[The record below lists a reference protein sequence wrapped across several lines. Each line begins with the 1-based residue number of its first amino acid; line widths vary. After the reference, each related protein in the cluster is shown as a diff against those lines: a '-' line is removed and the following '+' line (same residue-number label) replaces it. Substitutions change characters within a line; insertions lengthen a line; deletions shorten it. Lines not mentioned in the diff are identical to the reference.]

1 MLRPRI
7 GSILQA
13 VVNMDGI
20 ERWQA
25 LARGEFSQQMQQYS
39 GIQAAGETDMP
50 DRRVTPGSQDL
61 KQSGG
66 EIVTVM
72 LVHRKVAAL

>member
-7 GSILQA
+7 GSLLQT
-13 VVNMDGI
+13 VVNMNGI
-20 ERWQA
+20 KWRQVR
-25 LARGEFSQQMQQYS
+25 ARGEFSQQMQQYS
-39 GIQAAGETDMP
+39 GIQTAGETDMP
-50 DRRVTPGSQDL
+50 DRRVTPGGQDL

>member
-1 MLRPRI
+1 MLRPGI
-7 GSILQA
+7 GSGLQA
-13 VVNMDGI
+13 VVNMDSI
-20 ERWQA
+20 QRRQA
-25 LARGEFSQQMQQYS
+25 LALSKLSQEVQQYS

-66 EIVTVM
+66 KIVTAM
-72 LVHRKVAAL
+72 LIHRKIAAL